1 VRASFVLAVGLAAC
15 GLPEGDYFGRT
26 DRREPGTF
34 RWCNSGEPDHLD
46 PVLASSQAS
55 APLLAPLFAARA
67 PDGMDGLPV
76 PSLATRWEI
85 SDDLR
90 TFTFHLRTDARWSN
104 GRPVTAYDVAYSAIR
119 VLSPSTGSPNGDNIA
134 PIRNAPGYLARKV
147 YALGG
152 DLVELVLDADAE
164 PPDLAARTSSHEL
177 ALRDLFDLHGAPY
190 ARVPAGTTVELIATT
205 GLRATW
211 PSPDGQAWAY
221 VLWQRDVEG
230 VYGWVPASALDGQP
244 NGGLALRVQ
253 PVAGKDQPDGVAR
266 PPTVRA
272 VHGRDLVATPDVL
285 GIHALDAHT
294 LVFECGDPTPYFLAA
309 ADNRALRTTPV
320 EAVSRWP
327 LTWTRPEHIVT
338 SGPLH
343 LASWRERD
351 RLEMVRSPT
360 YWDPAEVRSDRVVVL
375 AMDDQAANANT
386 YFAGDC
392 DATSS
397 NNIPS
402 TYLPVMP
409 RYKDYDVSPW
419 LAVYFL
425 WVQTEVVANRHLRRA
440 LSLAIDRTQI
450 PRFTFGGEFPSA
462 QLTPGT
468 PIARLTPA
476 QRAAC
481 GVAADAPGVALLM
494 AEGLCYV
501 PPPGLDYD
509 LARAKAEVAQARAEG
524 GVPAKL
530 HYIFN
535 AGGEAHK
542 QIAEY
547 LQAAWAAIGLDV
559 EIEAHEW
566 NAMLADTH
574 AGRFEISRLGNIG
587 NVADTE
593 SEFLAL
599 FHCGTLDNRGR
610 YCSKEFERLMAEAR
624 PMRDR
629 VARNA
634 VLRRAEAVMIEDAPV
649 IPLYVYTQKHL
660 VKPYVRDFAIN
671 LVDQPPL
678 WRVWI
683 AP

>member
-1 VRASFVLAVGLAAC
+1 M
-15 GLPEGDYFGRT
+15 
-26 DRREPGTF
+26 
-34 RWCNSGEPDHLD
+34 HL
-46 PVLASSQAS
+46 
-55 APLLAPLFAARA
+55 
-67 PDGMDGLPV
+67 
-76 PSLATRWEI
+76 E
-85 SDDLR
+85 
-90 TFTFHLRTDARWSN
+90 
-104 GRPVTAYDVAYSAIR
+104 
-119 VLSPSTGSPNGDNIA
+119 
-134 PIRNAPGYLARKV
+134 
-147 YALGG
+147 
-152 DLVELVLDADAE
+152 
-164 PPDLAARTSSHEL
+164 
-177 ALRDLFDLHGAPY
+177 
-190 ARVPAGTTVELIATT
+190 
-205 GLRATW
+205 
-211 PSPDGQAWAY
+211 
-221 VLWQRDVEG
+221 
-230 VYGWVPASALDGQP
+230 
-244 NGGLALRVQ
+244 
-253 PVAGKDQPDGVAR
+253 
-266 PPTVRA
+266 
-272 VHGRDLVATPDVL
+272 
-285 GIHALDAHT
+285 
-294 LVFECGDPTPYFLAA
+294 
-309 ADNRALRTTPV
+309 
-320 EAVSRWP
+320 
-327 LTWTRPEHIVT
+327 
-338 SGPLH
+338 
-343 LASWRERD
+343 SWRERE
-351 RLEMVRSPT
+351 RLEFVRSPT
-360 YWDPAEVRSDRVVVL
+360 YWNPAEVGSDRITVL

-386 YFAGDC
+386 YFAGAC
-392 DATSS
+392 DATSA

-425 WVQTEVVANRHLRRA
+425 WVQTEVVTNRHLRRA

-450 PRFTFGGEFPSA
+450 PKFTFGGELPSA

-468 PIARLTPA
+468 PIDRLTPA

-481 GVAADAPGVALLM
+481 GVAQGAPGVALLM

-501 PPPGLDYD
+501 PPPGLDFD

-524 GVPAKL
+524 GVPARL

-574 AGRFEISRLGNIG
+574 AGRFEIARLGNVG

-624 PMRDR
+624 PLRDR
-629 VARNA
+629 AARNA
-634 VLRRAEAVMIEDAPV
+634 LLREAERVMIEDAPV

-671 LVDQPPL
+671 LIDQPPL
-678 WRVWI
+678 WRVRI